1 VITTKSSSARET
13 RRTTGGTTTRSEA
26 NGNRGG
32 RGVPRRA
39 LSDGVTERRRTPR
52 RRNEPALTPTVEAL
66 ATQESAMDVLPH
78 LRSARDHY
86 RVEMQR
92 RQRRVVGDLATLLE
106 EAKAEYEAQINA
118 PRPPGKG
125 GRPKKKPVE
134 KTEFVLEPFGEEE
147 AEA

>member
-1 VITTKSSSARET
+1 MITTKSSTTRET
-13 RRTTGGTTTRSEA
+13 RRTTGGTATRES

-39 LSDGVTERRRTPR
+39 LSDGITERRRMPR
-52 RRNEPALTPTVEAL
+52 RRNEPSLTPTADAL
-66 ATQESAMDVLPH
+66 ATGQPAVEVLPH
-78 LRSARDHY
+78 LRSASDHY

-92 RQRRVVGDLATLLE
+92 RASRVVGDLATLLE

-118 PRPPGKG
+118 PRPAGKG

-134 KTEFVLEPFGEEE
+134 KTEFALDPFGEE
-147 AEA
+147 AEE